1 MKFQIK
7 RGRGLVK
14 EFNYNGEL
22 LFEGEYIDGKR
33 NGKGK
38 EYFNDGDILFEGE
51 YKNGKRNGEGKEY
64 YEEGK
69 LYFEGKYLNDNRWNG
84 KGYDFFGKEAFELKE
99 GKGWVNEYKYCIHSL
114 RDRLLIFL
122 H

>member
-1 MKFQIK
+1 MTKRRFTVNGKRWDGKGYNNKGIEQFHIK

-14 EFNYNGEL
+14 EYNYNGEL

-33 NGKGK
+33 NGKRK
-38 EYFNDGDILFEGE
+38 EFFNDGDILFEGE

-69 LYFEGKYLNDNRWNG
+69 LYFEGKYLNDNR
-84 KGYDFFGKEAFELKE
+84 
-99 GKGWVNEYKYCIHSL
+99 
-114 RDRLLIFL
+114 
-122 H
+122 